1 MHGAEPHLC
10 HYTGC
15 DRSISGN
22 GFPRKYNLYDHM
34 RRVHEHT
41 EPMTPDH
48 ASPPTMMNQ
57 VTAKPTTRQPRRRR
71 NSKDADKQAEWRSVH
86 GVSKSIDSGR
96 VTVSRID
103 DARLK
108 RRKQLQDDW
117 TQRLASLRQNVGT
130 IEGPQDATS
139 LQIINESAL
148 KLNQVAQ
155 ELDKFP

>member
-15 DRSISGN
+15 DRSIPGN

-34 RRVHEHT
+34 KRVHEHA

-48 ASPPTMMNQ
+48 ASPPMMNQ
-57 VTAKPTTRQPRRRR
+57 MPVKSTTRQPRRRR
-71 NSKDADKQAEWRSVH
+71 NSKDVDKQVEKKSSH

-96 VTVSRID
+96 VSVSRID
-103 DARLK
+103 DVRLK

-117 TQRLASLRQNVGT
+117 TQKLASLRQNVGT
-130 IEGPQDATS
+130 IEGPQDAIS
-139 LQIINESAL
+139 LQMINESAL

-155 ELDKFP
+155 ELDKLP